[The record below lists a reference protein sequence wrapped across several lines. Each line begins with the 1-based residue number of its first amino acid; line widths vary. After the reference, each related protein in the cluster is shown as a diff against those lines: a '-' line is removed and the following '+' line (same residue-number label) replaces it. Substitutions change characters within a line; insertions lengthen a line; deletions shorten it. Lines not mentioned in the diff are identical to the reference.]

1 MVIKQKQ
8 AEKTIIYIYFMGQNK
23 FLASQYCP
31 LEMEASNRNRVKRK
45 FQSYVHIRRE
55 KCNTYAIQIEGIN
68 RVWNVQENE
77 F

>member
-8 AEKTIIYIYFMGQNK
+8 AENDHIYFMGQNK

-55 KCNTYAIQIEGIN
+55 KCNMYAIQIEGIN
-68 RVWNVQENE
+68 RV
-77 F
+77 